1 MSDDVTLER
10 RLVGGQPV
18 VWVAGE
24 LDAFAVEPI
33 RRLVG
38 EVVTPSARG
47 IVLDLSEVTYL
58 DSAAVHL
65 IGQLAANLRAHR
77 QELRVVIPRSSP
89 LRLVV
94 AIAGLDTVVPI
105 DGDDASAAAA
115 VARGSP

>member
-1 MSDDVTLER
+1 MSDDVTLEH

-47 IVLDLSEVTYL
+47 IVLVYF
-58 DSAAVHL
+58 APV
-65 IGQLAANLRAHR
+65 
-77 QELRVVIPRSSP
+77 
-89 LRLVV
+89 VV
-94 AIAGLDTVVPI
+94 AVGAGMFL
-105 DGDDASAAAA
+105 ASLL
-115 VARGSP
+115 GGLKL